1 MTEAPADKATVRKE
15 YELTYVPDGSSW
27 TDRENLADIL
37 DRELLGPTHG
47 ADELLDAQPDAL
59 YLVGRI
65 APAKLVGRGGVTL
78 AEDAD
83 QQSDADVVPAEAAD
97 LGRGV
102 PVGVREE
109 ETAGS
114 DDQGAEDVPLRR
126 GLMIPASM
134 GLRFQVSHEVTNVV
148 VRASWGTYRSE
159 ETDEV
164 TASGRPRRKYR
175 RTPHEHRVTV
185 PVASLTP
192 GNTEDFV
199 LEDDILIR
207 VDVIDYDGKRIVEA
221 ALCNDRETPRTIPTD
236 AWLYQTC
243 LYVEADV
250 NESETDVFL
259 PVTDLMLEDRLDED
273 PELARL
279 DLQYRDRLEFA
290 VGRTCSVDWTV
301 AKGARRATQVRTT
314 WLPTSETPQTQARE
328 IDGALLDMMTLSTA
342 AAEDLE
348 AGLRPIVANY
358 VEWLEGQKSRIA
370 ELPAHLKDVAS
381 GALQDAGL
389 VATQLAAGLDF
400 LVSDI
405 EAQQC
410 FRFMNRVMADQRV
423 QSQVA
428 ELRSS
433 NPKLSLVEARE
444 QVLARGVRAHSWR
457 TFQLAFVLMQIE
469 VLSTP
474 GMVRRSSVGA
484 RAELLFFP
492 TGGGKTEAYLGLAAY
507 TFATRRRQG
516 VIDGADGRIDG
527 TAGVAVLMRYT
538 LRLLTAQQFQR
549 ATALVCAAEMARRDD
564 ESTWGREP
572 FRIGLWVGTAVSPKR
587 YDEAARQ
594 LAEANDGRKYGLT
607 VLQLQ
612 RCPWCGTPIEP
623 KHVKGDDNA
632 RRIRVFCGDTFGGC
646 PFSEG
651 AVGGDEG
658 LPVLTVDEEIYRLV
672 PSFVIA
678 TVDKFARLAR
688 EGEAASLFGYVRR
701 RCERHGYVHDDYRE
715 CLKGANG
722 KHPGKAGAPSATVRP
737 ADRLRPPDLIIQD
750 ELHLITGALGTAVGV
765 FELAVDV
772 LTTWRNAQGE
782 AIRPLVVASTA
793 TVRNAAEQIKALY
806 GRGVTIFPPQVL
818 DVSDTFFSRELEV
831 SRDTPGRRYV
841 GVSTT
846 GVRLTSAEIVLA
858 STLLSAGQV
867 LLDQGISPPSG
878 KPVSA
883 DPYMT
888 LVGYFNAT
896 RELAGMARYIADDVQ
911 TAVKKRRPGKFFPLR
926 YGTSPAGIHVAELTS
941 RVASS
946 DITATLDQMSTG
958 FEPAWDSS
966 AGRAEWTRSARS
978 ARESSQRFAY
988 REANPFDVV
997 LATSMLQV
1005 GVDVTRLGL
1014 MLMVGQP
1021 KNTAEY
1027 IQASSR
1033 VGRDAS
1039 RPGLVVTLGNWARPR
1054 DLAHFEQF
1062 RHYHETFYSQVEPLS
1077 VTPYSYTS
1085 IERSLDGVLVSAA
1098 RVMDAVREDGLSAE
1112 QHAWHVDEA
1121 RGRLDEL
1128 IAQIVE
1134 RAKVAGGEPAA
1145 HAVKERLENRV
1156 GTWSKRRE
1164 FVQKKQHT
1172 LVYEKVPNG
1181 KEGELSPLLL
1191 SPEKS
1196 RADVSLHDHA
1206 PFVVANSMREVQP
1219 EINLLVS
1226 PKSLM
1231 SWEVMNVPREWS
1243 SMPDT
1248 DAEATDD

>member
-1 MTEAPADKATVRKE
+1 MTQSPADNSPVRRE
-15 YELTYVPDGSSW
+15 YDLAFAPDGTSW
-27 TDRENLADIL
+27 TDRENLTDIL
-37 DRELLGPTHG
+37 ERELLGPAHG
-47 ADELLDAQPDAL
+47 DDEFLDAQPDAL

-65 APAKLVGRGGVTL
+65 APAKLTGKGGVTL

-83 QQSDADVVPAEAAD
+83 TQVDDDVVPAEAAD

-102 PVGVREE
+102 PVGGREE

-114 DDQGAEDVPLRR
+114 DDEGAEDVPLRR

-134 GLRFQVSHEVTNVV
+134 GLRFQVAQGLANVV

-159 ETDEV
+159 QVDEV
-164 TASGRPRRKYR
+164 TASGRPKRKYR

-185 PVASLTP
+185 PVGSLRP
-192 GNTEDFV
+192 GVTADFPV
-199 LEDDILIR
+199 EGDILIR
-207 VDVIDYDGKRIVEA
+207 IDVIDYDDKRIVEA
-221 ALCNDRETPRTIPTD
+221 ALCNDQETPRKIPMD
-236 AWLYQTC
+236 AWLYQTR

-250 NESETDVFL
+250 NAPDKDVFL
-259 PVTDLMLEDRLDED
+259 PVTDLMLEDRLDTD
-273 PELARL
+273 SELARL

-290 VGRTCSVDWTV
+290 IGRTCSVDWTV
-301 AKGARRATQVRTT
+301 AKGERRATQVRTT

-328 IDGALLDMMTLSTA
+328 IEGALLDMTVLA
-342 AAEDLE
+342 AAPAEEFE
-348 AGLRPIVANY
+348 AGLRPIVAGY
-358 VEWLEGQKSRIA
+358 TEWLA
-370 ELPAHLKDVAS
+370 EQTTKAAGLPAHLQDVATE
-381 GALQDAGL
+381 AVKDAGV
-389 VATQLAAGLDF
+389 VAKQLAAGLDF
-400 LVSDI
+400 LVSDE
-405 EAQQC
+405 EAQRC

-423 QSQVA
+423 HSQVT

-433 NPKLSLVEARE
+433 NPKLSLAQARDD
-444 QVLARGVRAHSWR
+444 VLARGPRAHSWR

-469 VLSTP
+469 ALSRP
-474 GMVRRSSVGA
+474 EIPRRSSGA
-484 RAELLFFP
+484 AKAELLFFP

-527 TAGVAVLMRYT
+527 SAGVAVLMRYT

-549 ATALVCAAEMARRDD
+549 ATALVCAAELARRED
-564 ESTWGREP
+564 EATWGSEP
-572 FRIGLWVGTAVSPKR
+572 FRIGLWVGTAVSPKC

-623 KHVKGDDNA
+623 KNVKGDDNA
-632 RRIRVFCGDTFGGC
+632 RRVRVFCGDAFGDC

-651 AVGGDEG
+651 AAGDDEG

-688 EGEAASLFGYVRR
+688 EGEAAALFGYVRR
-701 RCERHGYVHDDYRE
+701 WCERHGYVHDDYRE
-715 CLKGANG
+715 CLKGVGG
-722 KHPGKAGAPSATVRP
+722 KHPAKAGATGASVRP
-737 ADRLRPPDLIIQD
+737 AGRLRPPDLIIQD
-750 ELHLITGALGTAVGV
+750 ELHLITGALGTAVGA
-765 FELAVDV
+765 FELAIDV
-772 LTTWRNAQGE
+772 LNTWNDE
-782 AIRPLVVASTA
+782 DSNAIRPLVVASTA
-793 TVRNAAEQIKALY
+793 TVRNASEQIRALY
-806 GRGVTIFPPQVL
+806 GRQVTIFPPQVL
-818 DVSDTFFSRELEV
+818 DVSDTFFSKELEV
-831 SRDTPGRRYV
+831 TRDKPGRRYI

-846 GVRLTSAEIVLA
+846 GVRLTSAEIVVA

-867 LLDQGISPPSG
+867 LLDQTVAPPPG

-883 DPYMT
+883 DPYLTM
-888 LVGYFNAT
+888 VGYFNAT

-911 TAVKKRRPGKFFPLR
+911 TAVKKRRPGKFFPPR
-926 YGTSPAGIHVAELTS
+926 YGTIPAGINMAELTS

-946 DITATLDQMSTG
+946 DIAGTLDQMG
-958 FEPAWDSS
+958 AAFDLAWDSTEGRREWS
-966 AGRAEWTRSARS
+966 AAARA
-978 ARESSQRFAY
+978 AREVNERFAY
-988 REANPFDVV
+988 RETNPFDVV

-1062 RHYHETFYSQVEPLS
+1062 RHYHETFYSRVEPLS

-1098 RVMDAVREDGLSAE
+1098 RVMDAVRENGLSPE
-1112 QHAWHVDEA
+1112 QSAWHVDDA
-1121 RGRLDEL
+1121 KDRLEGL

-1145 HAVKERLENRV
+1145 LAVKERLNNRLDN
-1156 GTWSKRRE
+1156 WSKRRA
-1164 FVQKKQHT
+1164 FVQQKQHT
-1172 LVYEKVPNG
+1172 LVYEKIRNG

-1191 SPEKS
+1191 SPESS
-1196 RADVSLHDHA
+1196 RADAGVQDHP

-1226 PKSLM
+1226 PKKLM
-1231 SWEVMNVPREWS
+1231 SWEVMNATRDWAP
-1243 SMPDT
+1243 MPQT
-1248 DAEATDD
+1248 DAEETDD